1 MHTNSVTFLGF
12 PVSANA
18 AFGFRSFA
26 QDLMRSYL
34 AIWSCQRRDDV
45 RLNLVLDGA
54 EETSGPAPLGVT
66 VQQVPQGAGVF
77 ALLHVLFVRARN
89 HGYRLVVVADQRAH
103 WAAILFK
110 LVSLWPVAIVR
121 LRDPKAPFIRQ
132 GDLAHWFHNQWVAVN
147 VLPAQVDLLNGRTNR
162 PPKVLDI
169 ENSVCLEQPGQTPQQ
184 VLAAT
189 FDALL
194 PSSTRRSHSHIRL
207 SYVTHFYF
215 NQENANGVIDLLSR
229 YAAYSPEL
237 LDQIHF
243 VVVDDGSPVR
253 YEIPDLDLN
262 LTWLR
267 INEDI
272 RWNQS
277 GARNLGVVYAK
288 SDNVL
293 ITDID
298 HIFPESAMREL
309 AARGPCGRS
318 LFRIHVK
325 DTPESP
331 RPRHTHPNIFL
342 LSRARFFEFGGYD
355 EEFAGGYGAEDS
367 RFAKHMQAFGTWLR
381 VLPLK
386 IYCCPREEIDRK
398 RSYHSLLRDHS
409 RNTPIDSRK
418 KLELVHFGPHGGHSR
433 SALNFSWTRLVERAR
448 PIPRQRRRP
457 NVAWWAGPGR
467 LLRLISPYQQ
477 RQS

>member
-1 MHTNSVTFLGF
+1 VRTDSVTFLGF
-12 PVSANA
+12 PAGVNTLAG
-18 AFGFRSFA
+18 FGSLA
-26 QDLMRSYL
+26 QSLMRDYL
-34 AIWSCQRRDDV
+34 CIWSCRQRHGAH
-45 RLNLVLDGA
+45 LNLVVDGA
-54 EETSGPAPLGVT
+54 DKIPASASLDAT
-66 VQQVPQGAGVF
+66 VRHVPQGTGVF
-77 ALLHVLFVRARN
+77 SLLRVLFTCARN
-89 HGYRLVVVADQRAH
+89 HGYRLIVVADQRAH

-110 LVSLWPVAIVR
+110 LASQWPVAIVR

-132 GDLAHWFHNQWVAVN
+132 GGLTHWFHNQWVAVN
-147 VLPAQVDLLNGRTNR
+147 ILPAQADLLTWRTNR
-162 PPKVLDI
+162 PPEVLDI

-184 VLAAT
+184 VLAST
-189 FDALL
+189 LDALL

-215 NQENANGVIDLLSR
+215 NQENANGVVDLLRR

-243 VVVDDGSPVR
+243 VVVDDGSPVHC
-253 YEIPDLDLN
+253 EIPELNLN

-277 GARNLGVVYAK
+277 GARNLGMVYAK

-298 HIFPESAMREL
+298 HVFPEGAMREL
-309 AARGPCGRS
+309 LERGPCGRS

-342 LSRARFFEFGGYD
+342 LSRSRFFEFGGYD

-367 RFAKHMQAFGTWLR
+367 RFAKHMQAFGIWLR
-381 VLPLK
+381 VLPRQ

-398 RSYHSLLRDHS
+398 RSYHTLFRDHS

-418 KLELVHFGPHGGHSR
+418 KLELVYFGPHGGHSR
-433 SALNFSWTRLVERAR
+433 SALNFSWTRLMERAR
-448 PIPRQRRRP
+448 LIPDHKRQP
-457 NVAWWAGPGR
+457 NMAWWGGPAR
-467 LLRLISPYQQ
+467 LLRLINPRQQ
-477 RQS
+477 RQN